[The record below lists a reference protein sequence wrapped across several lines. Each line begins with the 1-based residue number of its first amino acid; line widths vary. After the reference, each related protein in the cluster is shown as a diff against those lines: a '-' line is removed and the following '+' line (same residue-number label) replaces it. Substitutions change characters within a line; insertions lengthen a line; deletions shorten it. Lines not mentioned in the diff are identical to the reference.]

1 MEKCQAID
9 KDELIIGQ
17 VQKEDI
23 RKFFKAEPQKEN
35 GLIWYYN
42 LEVGIKSLRFI
53 ALR

>member
-23 RKFFKAEPQKEN
+23 RKFFKEEPQKEN